1 MNERERNRGL
11 IKALASVAMSRCEL
25 KRTIGALIHAVMRML
40 DEYPDKRV
48 VRLALSHPKERVRK
62 KNRNRIIKWMK
73 LQYKRKGG
81 ESDG

>member
-1 MNERERNRGL
+1 MNECERNSGL
-11 IKALASVAMSRCEL
+11 MEALASVAMSFDEL

-62 KNRNRIIKWMK
+62 KNIRRIVRWVCLRN
-73 LQYKRKGG
+73 KRERG
-81 ESDG
+81 D

>member
-11 IKALASVAMSRCEL
+11 IKALESVAMSCCEL

-48 VRLALSHPKERVRK
+48 VRLALSHHKERVRK

-81 ESDG
+81 KSDA